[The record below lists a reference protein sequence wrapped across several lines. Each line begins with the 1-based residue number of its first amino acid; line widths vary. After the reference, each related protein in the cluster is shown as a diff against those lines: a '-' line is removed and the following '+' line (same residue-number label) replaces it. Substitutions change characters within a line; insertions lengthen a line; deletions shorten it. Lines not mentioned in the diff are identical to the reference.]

1 MTSMWNPENYPRNGT
16 QFFVGEYAMTSLNDT
31 NALGTPS
38 DGRLVYPT
46 IQGASVEAAFMTG
59 MERNSDVVFAS
70 AYVSRHSPLS
80 PVSPLIKIA
89 QAPTLAHVDST
100 DWTPNLLTFDALDIV
115 RSASYYTQKMFT
127 NNLGTDVL
135 ASDPPNTDT
144 TAPLYFVASKGASG
158 KTAILKV
165 APLSHT
171 HA

>member
-1 MTSMWNPENYPRNGT
+1 MIFYNFNASTTVNPDVSVSGLSHDVFRYPKD
-16 QFFVGEYAMTSLNDT
+16 S
-31 NALGTPS
+31 
-38 DGRLVYPT
+38 
-46 IQGASVEAAFMTG
+46 I
-59 MERNSDVVFAS
+59 
-70 AYVSRHSPLS
+70 
-80 PVSPLIKIA
+80 
-89 QAPTLAHVDST
+89 APTLANLNSV

-144 TAPLYFVASKGASG
+144 TAPLYFVASKGAGG

-165 APLSHT
+165 ALLSHT

>member
-70 AYVSRHSPLS
+70 AYVSRHSPPS
-80 PVSPLIKIA
+80 PVSPLIRIA
-89 QAPTLAHVDST
+89 QAPTLANVNSV

-144 TAPLYFVASKGASG
+144 TAPLYFVASKGAGG

-165 APLSHT
+165 AHLSHT

>member
-70 AYVSRHSPLS
+70 AYVSRYSP
-80 PVSPLIKIA
+80 P
-89 QAPTLAHVDST
+89 
-100 DWTPNLLTFDALDIV
+100 F
-115 RSASYYTQKMFT
+115 
-127 NNLGTDVL
+127 L
-135 ASDPPNTDT
+135 ASR
-144 TAPLYFVASKGASG
+144 
-158 KTAILKV
+158 
-165 APLSHT
+165 
-171 HA
+171 